1 MLRWMYRWILVTGT
15 ALFLTACATPPKQA
29 QQVATTAP
37 DGEKLI
43 CVRSVETGYHI
54 PQRSCY
60 TKAQA
65 EARKKADQTAMQ
77 NLQNN
82 GQTLHPPGGPPN

>member
-1 MLRWMYRWILVTGT
+1 MLRWVIAIGL
-15 ALFLTACATPPKQA
+15 ALSLMACATPPKQT

-43 CVRSVETGYHI
+43 CTRSVETGYHI
-54 PQRSCY
+54 PQRTCY

-65 EARKKADQTAMQ
+65 EARQKADQTSMR
-77 NLQNN
+77 NMQNN
-82 GQTLHPPGGPPN
+82 GQTLHAPGGPPN